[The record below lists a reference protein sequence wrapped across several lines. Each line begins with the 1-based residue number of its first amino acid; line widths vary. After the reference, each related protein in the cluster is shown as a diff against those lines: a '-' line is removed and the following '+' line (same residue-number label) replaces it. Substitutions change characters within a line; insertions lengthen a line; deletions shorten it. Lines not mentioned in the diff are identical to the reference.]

1 MKKQSIDKKYAKTGR
16 QRTIIEN
23 ISPMVE
29 GGLYPVKRT
38 IGEWIIVEA
47 DVFAD
52 GHDHVTPVLM
62 YRLAGTRKWSN
73 SAMKPVGNDRWQ
85 GAFLLYSMGSFE
97 YSIRAFINHTETWI
111 HDFRR
116 RIDPDELL
124 LQLKIGIDFLNAI
137 QAHYPKKKAA
147 VQKWIAQL
155 SGDEAL
161 AFAVSEELE
170 IFFAENPLDAF
181 ETISP
186 QILTCTV
193 DRKRAGFSA
202 WYSFFPRSSAP
213 ANSIHGTFSDC
224 EKLIPRIAEMGFD
237 VVYLPPIHPIGQA
250 FRKGKNNSLNIQ
262 PDDTGCPYATGNEEG
277 GHKAILKDLGSLQDF
292 RRLVKAIEGRDMEV
306 AMDFAIQ
313 CSPDHPY
320 VKQHPQWF
328 KWRPDG
334 TVQYAENPPKKYQDV
349 LPLDYENED
358 WENMWIEL
366 KSILEYWI
374 EQGVKIFRV
383 DNPHTKS
390 FDFWEWCIAE
400 INKTNREVIFLAEAF
415 TRPRVMENLAKK
427 GYHQSYTYFSW
438 RNSKYE
444 LTQYME
450 ELTGSNMREY
460 FRPNFWPNTH
470 DINPYI
476 LQSGH
481 EPQYIIRF
489 FLAAAL
495 SSNYG
500 IFGPCFE
507 LLDHAALPGS
517 EEYLNSE
524 KFEVRHWDWNKRNK
538 LMKIVALVNAAR
550 KENEAMQFTNN
561 YSACSINNEHLMAW
575 TKVHG
580 DNRIICVVNLDAY
593 NKQSGSLQLSWEG
606 IGQQE
611 AKNFIVH
618 DLITREKYTWSG
630 GSNFVELDPLKMP
643 FHLFR
648 VES

>member
-1 MKKQSIDKKYAKTGR
+1 MKKQAIDKKYSKTGR
-16 QRTIIEN
+16 QRAIIEN
-23 ISPMVE
+23 ISPMVD
-29 GGLYPVKRT
+29 GGLYPAKRT
-38 IGEWIIVEA
+38 IGEWLIVEA
-47 DVFAD
+47 DVFGD

-62 YRLAGTRKWSN
+62 YRQTGSRRWTDSV
-73 SAMKPVGNDRWQ
+73 MKPVGNDRWQ
-85 GAFLLYSMGSFE
+85 GSFLLNAIGSFQ
-97 YSIRAFINHTETWI
+97 YSICAFINHTETWI
-111 HDFRR
+111 HDFRKR
-116 RIDPDELL
+116 TDPIELQ

-137 QAHYPKKKAA
+137 QARYPKKKSA
-147 VQKWIAQL
+147 VQKWISLL
-155 SGDEAL
+155 SGEEAL
-161 AFAVSEELE
+161 AFAASMELE
-170 IFFAENPLDAF
+170 MFFADNPQDEF
-181 ETISP
+181 DTIAA

-193 DRKRAGFSA
+193 DRKRAGCSA
-202 WYSFFPRSSAP
+202 WYSFFSRSSAS

-237 VVYLPPIHPIGQA
+237 VVYLPPIHPIGYA
-250 FRKGKNNSLNIQ
+250 FRKGKNNTLSIL
-262 PDDTGCPYATGNEEG
+262 PDEPGCPYAIGNEDG

-292 RRLVKAIEGRDMEV
+292 RRLVKAIEAKDMEV
-306 AMDFAIQ
+306 ALDFAIQ

-320 VKQHPQWF
+320 VKEHPQWF

-334 TVQYAENPPKKYQDV
+334 TIQYAENPPKKYQDV
-349 LPLDYENED
+349 LPLDFENED

-366 KSILEYWI
+366 KSVLEYWM
-374 EQGVKIFRV
+374 EQGVSIFRV

-390 FDFWEWCIAE
+390 FNFWEWCIAE
-400 INKTNREVIFLAEAF
+400 INKTNPKVIFLAEAF
-415 TRPRVMENLAKK
+415 TRPRVMENLAKR

-507 LLDHAALPGS
+507 LLEHAALPGR
-517 EEYLNSE
+517 EEYLDSE
-524 KFEVRHWDWNKRNK
+524 KYEVRLWDWNKRNK
-538 LMKIVALVNAAR
+538 LMKIIALVNAAR

-561 YSACSINNEHLMAW
+561 YSACSINNEQLMAW

-580 DNRIICVVNLDAY
+580 DNKIICVVNLDAY
-593 NKQSGSLQLSWEG
+593 NKQSGSLQLSLEE
-606 IGQQE
+606 IGQLE
-611 AKNFIVH
+611 GKNFTVH
-618 DLITREKYTWSG
+618 DLITGEKYTWKGS
-630 GSNFVELDPLKMP
+630 SNFVELDPLKMP